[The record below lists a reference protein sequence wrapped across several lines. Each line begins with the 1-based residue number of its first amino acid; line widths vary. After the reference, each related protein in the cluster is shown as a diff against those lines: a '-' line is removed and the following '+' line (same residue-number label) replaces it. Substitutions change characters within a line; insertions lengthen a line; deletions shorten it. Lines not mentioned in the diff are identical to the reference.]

1 MVNPKKLGQIALP
14 PLQPDHVLVRMLAA
28 PVNPS
33 DINAIQGV
41 YPVPLVPAT
50 CVADNTPVSVPGFEG
65 VAEVVAIGDRV
76 AYPHAPQLG
85 DWVIPNT
92 AGFGTWRAHAVV
104 PATDVAVVR
113 RAKSD
118 SPLHVAAAASLS
130 VNPTTAYRLL
140 RDFAH
145 LNEGDTVVQNAGNS
159 AVGRYVI
166 QLARS
171 MGVRT
176 VNLVRDRADL
186 DSLAADLTKLGAT
199 AVLRDGT
206 GELRAYMRDQSVAA
220 KVAFNSVGGKSATE
234 LLRAL
239 GPGGTHVT
247 YGAMAR
253 EPMAVPASLLIFKDV
268 RIRGFWMTEWKKRA
282 SVEERDAMMRDLVDK
297 FASGELVTPHLN
309 EIAVPAVG
317 EEGEDEVE
325 KVVQAIAEAGT
336 GYLGKKQMLVFAAPS
351 HDA

>member
-1 MVNPKKLGQIALP
+1 MVNPKNLGQIALP
-14 PLQPDHVLVRMLAA
+14 PLQPDHVLVCMLAA

-50 CVADNTPVSVPGFEG
+50 RTTDNAPVSVPGFEG
-65 VAEVVAIGDRV
+65 VAQVVAVGDRV
-76 AYPHAPQLG
+76 TDPHAPQPG
-85 DWVIPNT
+85 DWVIPDT

-113 RAKSD
+113 RANSD
-118 SPLHVAAAASLS
+118 SALQVAAAASLS

-140 RDFAH
+140 HDFAH
-145 LNEGDTVVQNAGNS
+145 LEEGDTVVQNAGNS

-171 MGVRT
+171 MGVHT
-176 VNLVRDRADL
+176 VNLVRDREDFDVLAD
-186 DSLAADLTKLGAT
+186 DLTRLGAT

-206 GELRAYMRDQSVAA
+206 GELRAYMRDHAIAA

-239 GPGGTHVT
+239 APGGTHVT

-282 SVEERDAMMRDLVDK
+282 SAQARDAMMRDLVDK

-309 EIAVPAVG
+309 EIAVPKA
-317 EEGEDEVE
+317 EGEGEVE